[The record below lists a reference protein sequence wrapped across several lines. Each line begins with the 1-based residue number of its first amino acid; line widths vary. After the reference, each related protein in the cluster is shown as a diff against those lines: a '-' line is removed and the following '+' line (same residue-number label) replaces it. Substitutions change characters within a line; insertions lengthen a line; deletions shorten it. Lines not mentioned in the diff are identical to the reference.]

1 MWRGSKIYIGINV
14 NTGDRMIEFSLV
26 IKIAMMILS
35 ITFFF
40 CMYRA
45 VLGPTIPD
53 RIIGINLIGTKITV
67 MIVFIGVLFDE
78 PGFFDIALL
87 YAMLTFITNIA
98 LVKYM
103 EMEK

>member
-1 MWRGSKIYIGINV
+1 
-14 NTGDRMIEFSLV
+14 MIEFSLV
-26 IKIAMMILS
+26 LKFAMMILS
-35 ITFFF
+35 MTIFF

-53 RIIGINLIGTKITV
+53 RIIGINLICTKTTV
-67 MIVFIGVLFDE
+67 MIVFIGTLFNE
-78 PGFFDIALL
+78 AGFFDIALL
-87 YAMLTFITNIA
+87 YAMLAFITNIA